1 MTAHPSA
8 AAGLSQCDLI
18 LAVLERHAG
27 AWVSLLELAAAS
39 GSMAVHSRIAD
50 LRSRGKS
57 IEHKNE
63 RKGRTIHS
71 SYKLIKPAPIQLSLL

>member
-1 MTAHPSA
+1 MTSHPSA

-27 AWVSLLELAAAS
+27 TWISLLELAAAS

-50 LRSRGKS
+50 LRARGKT
-57 IEHKNE
+57 IEHRNE
-63 RKGRTIHS
+63 RKGRTVHS
-71 SYKLIKPAPIQLSLL
+71 SYRLLKPASLQLSLL

>member
-27 AWVSLLELAAAS
+27 AWVSLPELASAS

-50 LRSRGKS
+50 LRARGKT
-57 IEHKNE
+57 IEHRNE
-63 RKGRTIHS
+63 RKGRIVHS
-71 SYKLIKPAPIQLSLL
+71 IYKLLKPAPVQLSLL

>member
-8 AAGLSQCDLI
+8 ATGLSQCDLI

-27 AWVSLLELAAAS
+27 AWVSLLDLAAAS

-50 LRSRGKS
+50 LRAKGKS
-57 IEHKNE
+57 IDHRNE

-71 SYKLIKPAPIQLSLL
+71 SYKLLKPASVQLPLI